1 MAGLRRRVNGNI
13 SLFSSEPNDEFAE
26 ALRENNADGDQ
37 SALAPG
43 DIGAEKISPKCAV
56 LIFAPFIFSVIIF
69 MFMAVVPMLTA
80 MAPEGKSLID
90 YCAEEFFSKEKTD
103 KETVA
108 VSAGVESNVDVNPKT
123 ETEATVRVRSG
134 EKVGAEKSSV
144 VSKATQDSGTGEAEI
159 ERGLAFKRLQRI
171 WKKDSTSITNLKG
184 HVIRF
189 NGYAIKAGK
198 VPESAPLYELVA
210 PNGTDHIVIL
220 VGDDETTAVV
230 YPIFCFKKEQ
240 FEALPEFKDIN
251 CTIIQG
257 RLLRAMKGNG
267 QYEGKY
273 ILLFDDCRVI
283 EQ

>member
-108 VSAGVESNVDVNPKT
+108 VSAGVIVLRARNLT
-123 ETEATVRVRSG
+123 ARLTRFIF
-134 EKVGAEKSSV
+134 SV
-144 VSKATQDSGTGEAEI
+144 
-159 ERGLAFKRLQRI
+159 LF
-171 WKKDSTSITNLKG
+171 
-184 HVIRF
+184 
-189 NGYAIKAGK
+189 YAI
-198 VPESAPLYELVA
+198 SS
-210 PNGTDHIVIL
+210 
-220 VGDDETTAVV
+220 
-230 YPIFCFKKEQ
+230 
-240 FEALPEFKDIN
+240 
-251 CTIIQG
+251 
-257 RLLRAMKGNG
+257 
-267 QYEGKY
+267 
-273 ILLFDDCRVI
+273 
-283 EQ
+283 